1 MLAAQARALLAA
13 AYRPGLP
20 RLHEMGLDEAR
31 HSFTKLLLGYQPR
44 QVAPVATTALK
55 LLRPPRS
62 GGALKAR
69 LYRPSGASSSL
80 PVVLFFHG
88 GGWTLG
94 GLDGYDSF
102 CRALAEACAAAVLA
116 VDYRL
121 APEHPF
127 PAATDDALFALDWV
141 AAHGAELGLDP
152 ARIAVAGDS
161 AGGNLACVAALS
173 ARDAGWPALRG
184 QVLIYPVSSQSPGG
198 ASFADFGDGF
208 LLDADTLAW
217 FQANYLPAG
226 QDRRDWRAS
235 PADALFLG
243 NLPPTRI
250 VLAQCDPLHDDGL
263 AFAQALL
270 DAGVEVA
277 VDEAAGTIHG
287 FITMGRIF
295 PQASAVI
302 ERAGAALRD
311 ALA

>member
-1 MLAAQARALLAA
+1 VLAAQAETLLAA
-13 AYRPGLP
+13 AYRAGLP
-20 RLHEMGLDEAR
+20 RLHEMGLREAR
-31 HSFTKLLLGYQPR
+31 HSFTKLLLGYRPR
-44 QVAPVATTALK
+44 QTALASTTE
-55 LLRPPRS
+55 LALPRPPRS

-69 LYRPSGASSSL
+69 LYRPFDTASPV

-94 GLDGYDSF
+94 SLDGYDFF
-102 CRALAEACAAAVLA
+102 CRELAEACSAAVLA

-141 AAHGAELGLDP
+141 AAHGAGLGLDA

-161 AGGNLACVAALS
+161 AGGNLAAVAALS
-173 ARDAGWPALRG
+173 ARDAGWPALRA
-184 QVLIYPVSSQSPGG
+184 QLLIYPVASQNPGG

-208 LLDADTLAW
+208 LLDNDTLAW
-217 FQANYLPAG
+217 FQANYLPLDA
-226 QDRRDWRAS
+226 DRADWRAS

-243 NLPPTRI
+243 NLPPTRV

-263 AFAQALL
+263 AFAQALRV
-270 DAGVEVA
+270 AGVEVA
-277 VDEAAGTIHG
+277 IDETAGLIHG
-287 FITMGRIF
+287 FITMGRLF
-295 PQASAVI
+295 PQAGAVI

>member
-13 AYRPGLP
+13 AYRAGLP
-20 RLHEMGLDEAR
+20 RLHEMGLGEAR

-44 QVAPVATTALK
+44 SLAPAVTTELK
-55 LLRPPRS
+55 LPRPPRS

-69 LYRPSGASSSL
+69 LYRPPDAISAL

-94 GLDGYDSF
+94 SLDGYDSF
-102 CRALAEACAAAVLA
+102 CRALAEAGSAAVLA

-121 APEHPF
+121 APEYPF
-127 PAATDDALFALDWV
+127 PAAVDDALFALDWV
-141 AAHGAELGLDP
+141 AAHGADLALDP

-161 AGGNLACVAALS
+161 AGGNLAAVAALS
-173 ARDAGWPALRG
+173 ARDAGWPALRA
-184 QVLIYPVSSQSPGG
+184 QLLIYPVASQNPGG

-226 QDRRDWRAS
+226 QDRLDWRAS

-243 NLPPTRI
+243 NLPSTRI

-263 AFAQALL
+263 AFAQALR
-270 DAGVEVA
+270 DAGVDVA
-277 VDEAAGTIHG
+277 VDDVSDTIHG

-295 PQASAVI
+295 PQADAVI
-302 ERAGAALRD
+302 ARAGRALREV
-311 ALA
+311 LG